1 MWAIR
6 NIVCLLLVLFVL
18 HLSSSTKMAKFS
30 WSPLDLKEPFKLNLK
45 NYAVLILNRP
55 ISLPSKLM
63 ESLWNGASVRST
75 VDGGTTTWFD
85 YVKKH
90 DLKLNN
96 KYPDIISGDFDSISP
111 ELLKTCEENGVYVE
125 KTPDQDYT
133 DFEKAIWVI
142 KRHYAKQLDSL
153 IAVIDNADRL
163 DHTFSNLN
171 TLYRVRQSIFPETN
185 TTAFILSSVSLTWML
200 EPGQHSVSIPNYLSK
215 QQVWCGILP
224 FKPVKNHITTTGL
237 KWNLEN
243 NSVEFGGLISS
254 SNTYDGSN
262 EVTINTDAEIL
273 WSMGLVTDK

>member
-6 NIVCLLLVLFVL
+6 NTVGLVFILFVL
-18 HLSSSTKMAKFS
+18 RLSSSTRMAKFS
-30 WSPLDLKEPFKLNLK
+30 WSPLDLKEQDKLDLK

-55 ISLPSKLM
+55 ISLPTKLM
-63 ESLWNGASVRST
+63 ESLWNGASIRST
-75 VDGGTTTWFD
+75 VDGGTTNWFD
-85 YVKKH
+85 YVEKH
-90 DLKLNN
+90 ELKLKN

-111 ELLKTCEENGVYVE
+111 ELLKKCEEHGVYVE

-142 KRHYAKQLDSL
+142 KRRYTKQLDSI
-153 IAVIDNADRL
+153 IAIIDNADRL

-185 TTAFILSSVSLTWML
+185 TTAFILSSVSLTWIL
-200 EPGQHSVSIPNYLSK
+200 EPGQHSISIPSYLRDN
-215 QQVWCGILP
+215 QVWCGILP

-254 SNTYDGSN
+254 SNTYDSN
-262 EVTINTDAEIL
+262 EVTVNTDAEIL
-273 WSMGLVTDK
+273 WSMGLKTDK